1 MTEEHD
7 DMPELEPIAE
17 PAQAAPAAAA
27 AAPAPAKRP
36 GLPGLPP
43 PAFNPT
49 ADKEYYRF
57 LFAGVIMFV
66 GCMMPFGPEWG
77 MNGYKTMSGAFFM
90 LISIGMIWSWWGA
103 IHSARFSGK
112 NLRWVGLCFIPF
124 VVELFNL
131 ISAFDEP
138 AVRALIDAQAL
149 ALEGAV
155 AVPIAVDWSEVWAGM
170 TDFNNP
176 AATEKVG
183 NFFRAFGTGKVFVF
197 VGAFLAELFMLM
209 AVFGG
214 AKAAKQQ
221 KVAKAAER
229 STKGARGSGRR
240 R

>member
-7 DMPELEPIAE
+7 DMPDLEPIAE
-17 PAQAAPAAAA
+17 AAPAAAPA
-27 AAPAPAKRP
+27 ASAPTRRP

-57 LFAGVIMFV
+57 QFAGLIMFV
-66 GCMMPFGPEWG
+66 GCLMPFGPEWD
-77 MNGYKTMSGAFFM
+77 MNGYKTMSGAFFL

-103 IHSARFSGK
+103 IHTARFSGK

-124 VVELFNL
+124 IVELFNL

-138 AVRALIDAQAL
+138 AVRAMVAAQA
-149 ALEGAV
+149 AAMEGDV
-155 AVPIAVDWSEVWAGM
+155 IVPIAADWGEVWAGM
-170 TDFNNP
+170 TDFNNT

-183 NFFRAFGTGKVFVF
+183 NFFRAFGTGKVVVF
-197 VGAFLAELFMLM
+197 VGAFLAELFMLL

-221 KVAKAAER
+221 KAAKQAER
-229 STKGARGSGRR
+229 TTKGSRGSGRR